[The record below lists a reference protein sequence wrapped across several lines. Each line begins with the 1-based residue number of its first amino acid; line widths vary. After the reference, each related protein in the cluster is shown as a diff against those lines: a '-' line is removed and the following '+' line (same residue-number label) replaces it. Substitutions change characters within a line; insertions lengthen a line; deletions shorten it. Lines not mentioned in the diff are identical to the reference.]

1 MSWDTTERITKC
13 PCGKGKIVQCIKED
27 DWNQVREETPYIDC
41 PECSQKFK
49 IESESFSSCK
59 PERGTWTYYYLVLKD
74 LKPEREDLD
83 NYPHVYDYELAR
95 KDFSEYLIF
104 DYSKKDLE
112 AAYMEL
118 KDSSSIASL
127 NDVAKEIAKE
137 KKRYT
142 KSCKTKELL
151 ILVEKAIAHYDA
163 YHGNY
168 EQREEERKEN
178 EKIHKEY
185 YDEVRKKGIL
195 IKFNH

>member
-13 PCGKGKIVQCIKED
+13 PCGKGKIVQCVKEN

-41 PECSQKFK
+41 PECSQKYK
-49 IESESFSSCK
+49 IESKSVSSNK
-59 PERGTWTYYYLVLKD
+59 PERGTWTYYYLVPKD

-95 KDFSEYLIF
+95 SDFSEYLIL

-112 AAYMEL
+112 AAYMGL

-127 NDVAKEIAKE
+127 NGVAKEIAKE

-142 KSCKTKELL
+142 KSCQTKELL

-163 YHGNY
+163 YYGNY

-178 EKIHKEY
+178 AKIRKEY
-185 YDEVRKKGIL
+185 YDEVREKGIL
-195 IKFNH
+195 IDFNH